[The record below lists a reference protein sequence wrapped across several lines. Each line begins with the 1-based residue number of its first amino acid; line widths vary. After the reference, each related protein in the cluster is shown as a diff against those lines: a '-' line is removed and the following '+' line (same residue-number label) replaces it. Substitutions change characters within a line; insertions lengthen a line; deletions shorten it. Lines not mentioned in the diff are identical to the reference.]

1 MPELLT
7 TALGPR
13 EAALWERVRPL
24 LPRYE
29 LAHDPSH
36 VARVTQ
42 WCIRLAPELGA
53 EPAMAAAAG
62 IVHDLV
68 HVPKDSPRRSAASL
82 LSAAAAREPL
92 EACGYSEA
100 ERLLIIEA
108 VRTCS
113 WSAGLPPDNPLGMI
127 LQDADRLDALGVI
140 GAFRNIAVAQ
150 DMTTRTLH
158 GAFWH
163 PTDPFLETDRAPDDS
178 RWALDHW
185 RIKLLTLASG
195 MHTEGARREAARRT
209 AHMLQLLDLLGA
221 ELQAGSR
228 TEA

>member
-7 TALGPR
+7 TALEAR
-13 EAALWERVRPL
+13 EAQLWNLVRPL

-29 LAHDPSH
+29 LAHDPAH

-42 WCIRLAPELGA
+42 WCIRLAPEL
-53 EPAMAAAAG
+53 EVDPHLAAAAG

-68 HVPKDSPRRSAASL
+68 HVPKDSPQRSTASL

-92 EACGYSEA
+92 EACGYSED
-100 ERLLIIEA
+100 EQLSIVQA

-113 WSAGLPPDNPLGMI
+113 WSAGLAPTIPLGAI

-140 GAFRNIAVAQ
+140 GAFRNVAVAQ
-150 DMTTRTLH
+150 DMTSRSLR
-158 GAFWH
+158 GALWH
-163 PTDPFLETDRAPDDS
+163 PTDPFLESRRDPDDS

-185 RIKLLTLASG
+185 RVKLLRLQDG
-195 MHTEGARREAARRT
+195 MHTEGARREGARRT
-209 AHMLQLLDLLGA
+209 AHMLQLLDLLA
-221 ELQAGSR
+221 SELQAGSR
-228 TEA
+228 TEV